1 MMYKNFKTN
10 LYMKKTVLLTTVI
23 VLAISKCMSQG
34 TYVVNN
40 IPTAAAN
47 YHSLQNAIDS
57 VPSGSIILLQNT
69 GLNYGSASITKPL
82 VIYGAGYFLGQNA
95 GAATQAN
102 LAEAQVN
109 YLGFGAGSEGSIV
122 SGLHIVDSTNDN
134 IGNARL
140 SFGGTS
146 NITVSRCFIDYPGG
160 LGGNGTPYSIAFG
173 GCSNIIVEQCY
184 VQLNNN
190 LIGISQSSSIL
201 IKNCIVESPAGSSYG
216 MVATG
221 NAPYTYTVQNCTFLG
236 QNGGGFFNGG
246 SFYNNIFINRDTTQ
260 QTGAATCCGGAPM
273 IDALNNISNADF
285 FYGVGAHNTVNKA
298 LNAGNL
304 LTLFSNP
311 AITSTDGAFELL
323 PNTPAKNYGTDGT
336 DAGAFGGGLPYVL
349 SGIPAIPNIYFAQVP
364 QNGTSAG
371 GLKVHLKIQAN
382 N

>member
-1 MMYKNFKTN
+1 
-10 LYMKKTVLLTTVI
+10 MKKTVLLTI
-23 VLAISKCMSQG
+23 FAILAIAKCMSQG

-40 IPTAAAN
+40 VPGSAAN

-57 VPSGSIILLQNT
+57 VPAGSIILLQNT
-69 GLNYGSASITKPL
+69 GFNYGSASITKPL

-95 GAATQAN
+95 GAATQAS

-109 YLGFGAGSEGSIV
+109 YLAFGAGSEGSIV
-122 SGLHIVDSTNDN
+122 SGLHIVDSTNDA

-173 GCSNIIVEQCY
+173 GCSNIVVEQCY

-190 LIGISQSSSIL
+190 LIGISQSTSIL
-201 IKNCIVESPAGSSYG
+201 IKNSIIVSPPGDNYG

-221 NAPYTYTVQNCTFLG
+221 STPYTYTVQNCTFLG
-236 QNGGGFFNGG
+236 QNGGGYFNGG
-246 SFYNNIFINRDTTQ
+246 SFYNNIFINRDTAQ
-260 QTGAATCCGGAPM
+260 QTGPNTCCGGAPM
-273 IDALNNISNADF
+273 VNALNNISNADF
-285 FYGVGAHNTVNKA
+285 FYGVGANNTVNKA
-298 LNAGNL
+298 LNAVNL
-304 LTLFSNP
+304 LALYSNP
-311 AITSTDGAFELL
+311 AISSTDGAFELL
-323 PNTPAKNYGTDGT
+323 PNSAAKNYGNDGT
-336 DAGAFGGGLPYVL
+336 DAGAFGGSLPYVL

-364 QNGTSAG
+364 QTGTSTG
-371 GLKVHLKIQAN
+371 GLQVHLKIQAN